1 MVIDVIKRVEL
12 LAVARE
18 AITTASEVI
27 LDIYQQ
33 DDFAIE
39 TKKDHT
45 PVTRADKESS
55 AIIEKILLQKTNT
68 IVISEENTTNVKQND
83 LYNKNFW
90 LIDPIDGTKHFIS
103 KDGEFSVNLAL
114 ISQGEIL
121 AGYVYAP
128 VSKTFYHA
136 VKGLGAYKISNFN
149 QQNEQ
154 EIRIKSNGLA
164 FQRTHKLKILTGK
177 RSGNNKQTIALIDHL
192 KKDYRIEEKSL
203 GSSLKMCQIAEGKSD
218 LYPRIG
224 GTSEWDTAAAHIILK
239 EAGGNI
245 ITLPDLKELSVLQN
259 NKDWGNPHFIAC
271 GTPDIQWMSDGN
283 YLPEITS
290 RFEK

>member
-1 MVIDVIKRVEL
+1 MVIDAIKQAEL
-12 LAVARE
+12 LLAARE
-18 AITTASEVI
+18 AITKASEVI
-27 LDIYQQ
+27 LEIYQQ
-33 DDFAIE
+33 DDFSIE
-39 TKKDHT
+39 TKKDNS

-55 AIIEKILLQKTNT
+55 AIIEKILLQKTNA
-68 IVISEENTTNVKQND
+68 IVVSEESTTLVEQNTLHNQT
-83 LYNKNFW
+83 FW
-90 LIDPIDGTKHFIS
+90 LIDPVDGTKHFIS
-103 KDGEFSVNLAL
+103 KDGQFSVNLAL
-114 ISQGEIL
+114 ISQGKVI

-128 VSKTFYHA
+128 ISKTFYYA
-136 VKGLGAYKISNFN
+136 VKGFGAYKISDFN
-149 QQNEQ
+149 QPNESKVKIQ
-154 EIRIKSNGLA
+154 SNGFSFQKSNE
-164 FQRTHKLKILTGK
+164 LKILTGK
-177 RSGNNKQTIALIDHL
+177 RSSHNTQTIKLVDNL
-192 KKDYRIEEKSL
+192 KKDYKIEKQCF
-203 GSSLKMCQIAEGKSD
+203 GSSLKMCQIAEGKVD

-271 GTPDIQWMSDGN
+271 GTPDIKWISDGN